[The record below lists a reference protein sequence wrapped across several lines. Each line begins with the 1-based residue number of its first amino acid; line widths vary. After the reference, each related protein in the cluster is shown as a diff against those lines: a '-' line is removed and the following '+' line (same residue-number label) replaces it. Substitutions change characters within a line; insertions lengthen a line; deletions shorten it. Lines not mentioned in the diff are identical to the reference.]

1 MYKYYLTERPRSIA
15 TQPDGYKDW
24 IDYDERTY
32 ISEIGRSVWG
42 VLYYDR
48 RLTPE
53 EIERFEL
60 YDASLILAN
69 VLRGPTGDNEKDLK
83 QELYGVRWAY
93 QFFSNGTWGCVDLQ
107 STDKTDKGESWA
119 MGAYGNM
126 KIFIMSGIA
135 EEIYLLRDVDRQ
147 EAVRAA
153 NQRAQETGCRDMSI
167 LKEEIVK
174 RALTIIDREY
184 VEAQQGVRQKHYR
197 EGN

>member
-32 ISEIGRSVWG
+32 SSEIGRSVWG
-42 VLYYDR
+42 VLYYNR
-48 RLTPE
+48 QLTPE

-83 QELYGVRWAY
+83 QELYGANWAY
-93 QFFSNGTWGCVDLQ
+93 QFFSNGTWGCVYLQ

-119 MGAYGNM
+119 MGVYGNM
-126 KIFIMSGIA
+126 KIYVLAGIA

-153 NQRAQETGCRDMSI
+153 NQRVHETGSKDVSI
-167 LKEEIVK
+167 LKDEIAK
-174 RALTIIDREY
+174 RAMTIIDREY
-184 VEAQQGVRQKHYR
+184 LEAQREARKHA
-197 EGN
+197 

>member
-1 MYKYYLTERPRSIA
+1 MFKYYLTERPRSIA

-48 RLTPE
+48 QLMPE

-83 QELYGVRWAY
+83 QELHGVRWAY
-93 QFFSNGTWGCVDLQ
+93 QFLSNGTWGCVDLQ
-107 STDKTDKGESWA
+107 SMDKTDKGESWA
-119 MGAYGNM
+119 MGVYGNM

-153 NQRAQETGCRDMSI
+153 NQKVRETGCKDMSI
-167 LKEEIVK
+167 LKEEIAK

-184 VEAQQGVRQKHYR
+184 VEAQQEARR
-197 EGN
+197 E

>member
-24 IDYDERTY
+24 IDYDERAY

-42 VLYYDR
+42 ALYYDR
-48 RLTPE
+48 QLTQE

-69 VLRGPTGDNEKDLK
+69 VLRGPTGDYRKDLK
-83 QELYGVRWAY
+83 QELYGADWAY
-93 QFFSNGTWGCVDLQ
+93 QFLYNNTWGCIDLR
-107 STDKTDKGESWA
+107 STEKTDKGDSWS
-119 MGAYGNM
+119 MTAYGNM
-126 KIFIMSGIA
+126 KIYAMGGIGGD
-135 EEIYLLRDVDRQ
+135 IYLLRDVDRT
-147 EAVRAA
+147 EAIKAA
-153 NQRAQETGCRDMSI
+153 IQRMQETGRRDVSI

-184 VEAQQGVRQKHYR
+184 LEAQREARKHA
-197 EGN
+197 

>member
-1 MYKYYLTERPRSIA
+1 MFKYYLTERPRSIA
-15 TQPDGYKDW
+15 TQPADYRDW
-24 IDYDERTY
+24 IDYDDRTY

-48 RLTPE
+48 QLTPE

-69 VLRGPTGDNEKDLK
+69 VLRGPSGDLEKDLK
-83 QELYGVRWAY
+83 QELYGARWAY

-107 STDKTDKGESWA
+107 STEKTDTGESWA

-126 KIFIMSGIA
+126 KIYVLDGIA
-135 EEIYLLRDVDRQ
+135 EEIYLLRDIDRK
-147 EAVRAA
+147 EAVKVA
-153 NQRAQETGCRDMSI
+153 NQRVRETGRADVSI

-184 VEAQQGVRQKHYR
+184 LEAQREARKHA
-197 EGN
+197 

>member
-1 MYKYYLTERPRSIA
+1 
-15 TQPDGYKDW
+15 
-24 IDYDERTY
+24 
-32 ISEIGRSVWG
+32 

-48 RLTPE
+48 QLTPE

-153 NQRAQETGCRDMSI
+153 NQRAQETGCRDTSI

-184 VEAQQGVRQKHYR
+184 VEAQQGVQQKHYR